1 MDIKILGSLKDIS
14 TKHTVTNTSYVKD
27 LLLNMQQQEINQLFN
42 QEIERLKNQPSQ
54 EEIDV
59 DNLKS
64 EICQYI
70 LQQIENILPKDETQ
84 HIFLTQEEYDA
95 LQSYEENALYFI
107 VEEDEP
113 VSTVWRLGDSL
124 PIILSGEGW
133 LLGDSLPIILS

>member
-1 MDIKILGSLKDIS
+1 MAVGDINILGAIVDIS
-14 TKHTVTNTSYVKD
+14 KKGTVAYTNQIKD
-27 LLLNMQQQEINQLFN
+27 LYLNQQQGQINLLFQQEIKD
-42 QEIERLKNQPSQ
+42 LKNQ
-54 EEIDV
+54 INT

-64 EICQYI
+64 EIYQYI
-70 LQQIENILPKDETQ
+70 LQHLEDILPKDKIQ

-113 VSTVWRLGDSL
+113 VSTVWGLGDSL

>member
-1 MDIKILGSLKDIS
+1 MAVGDINILGAIVDIS
-14 TKHTVTNTSYVKD
+14 KKGTVAYTNQIKD
-27 LLLNMQQQEINQLFN
+27 LYLNQQQGQINLLFQQEIKD
-42 QEIERLKNQPSQ
+42 LKNQ
-54 EEIDV
+54 INT

-64 EICQYI
+64 EIYQYI
-70 LQQIENILPKDETQ
+70 LQHLEDILPKDKIQ

-113 VSTVWRLGDSL
+113 VSTVWGLGDNL